1 MSTIYDYQPSARDD
15 PLIQIIEDAVVVSLE
30 AMSSERAVLLEA
42 FPFCKLSIIS
52 RKKSC
57 HSVPSPSTEVT

>member
-15 PLIQIIEDAVVVSLE
+15 PLVQIIENAVIVSLE

-52 RKKSC
+52 RRES
-57 HSVPSPSTEVT
+57 